1 MVLLGV
7 EIRSSNV
14 GCTSN
19 GKCRV
24 VSPREP
30 MRPVL
35 LFCIVCH
42 HLWISPKCV
51 ISLRYPSFMLL
62 FGLSYVISVPKSC

>member
-1 MVLLGV
+1 VVLLGV

-24 VSPREP
+24 VSPWEP

-42 HLWISPKCV
+42 HLWISPRCV
-51 ISLRYPSFMLL
+51 TQLRYASFIPLFELL
-62 FGLSYVISVPKSC
+62 PVVSFPMSC